1 MLAMTDDR
9 SENPDDVMARAVAPT
24 PDLPTLQARLVR
36 MADLLEAKLRAAG
49 MFDGPDGR
57 EVADLRE
64 AATRAAH
71 YDSVV
76 SAWTAH
82 KEMMGALGQ
91 HLLDAHK
98 PGEVDEEAV
107 AILDGYHVGAREVA
121 GGVQGEP
128 GETTLEAALRL
139 LKLAHQRGAFAAANP
154 PAEPGWTGGDVI
166 DASPTIRCWP
176 AAGVVF
182 MGPDGPVLSID
193 PMDGGNV
200 ALVHLGDV
208 VEYKRSSDF
217 DLLMLKHKAVMRKVA
232 ESLAPAKE
240 TP

>member
-1 MLAMTDDR
+1 MLAMTDR
-9 SENPDDVMARAVAPT
+9 PP
-24 PDLPTLQARLVR
+24 
-36 MADLLEAKLRAAG
+36 AKLKDPVDYLRGTAQNLEIACAGEDPEFGEIPLEVAEATGIVTNLRECAEHIERLQGQVAALQEHH
-49 MFDGPDGR
+49 R
-57 EVADLRE
+57 EV
-64 AATRAAH
+64 
-71 YDSVV
+71 
-76 SAWTAH
+76 
-82 KEMMGALGQ
+82 GQ

-98 PGEVDEEAV
+98 PGEVDPEAV

-121 GGVQGEP
+121 GGGQGEP

-139 LKLAHQRGAFAAANP
+139 LKLAHQRGAFAAATP

-240 TP
+240 TL